1 MTQGR
6 DHMPSNATS
15 AARRPAKIVVVGAG
29 PAGSTCALEL
39 RRHGVGDVV
48 LVDRSEYPRRKVCGS
63 GLSPLALGQLAALD
77 LLDTMRPLHIEMRG
91 LRVVGP
97 GGTEVR
103 LEGAKGAWVVPRT
116 ELDHRLVQAA
126 IAEGVTMREGMRVT
140 EIVRDAE
147 GEARGVKTPDE
158 EIEADLVVIANGS
171 PSSFE
176 RDEHPREGIRT
187 IVGWYQGRLPD
198 QLGMMIWDRRLG
210 GYYAWAFPEPGDV
223 INIGLTLREDHEA
236 GHHLR
241 DLFTDILGEH
251 FGDYASEDRQIG
263 RWAGHPATVTHR
275 IGPIAASREI
285 FVGEAARLVCPG
297 TVEGISFAMH
307 SGRLAANAIRRSF
320 DVERGLSLIGQKRY
334 QVDVATQLLPTFLA
348 GEALYQVMRQP
359 RLVAGLTHLFDPATL
374 AKNLSKLLGERP
386 PEA

>member
-15 AARRPAKIVVVGAG
+15 AARRPAKVVVVGAG

-176 RDEHPREGIRT
+176 RDEHPREGIRH
-187 IVGWYQGRLPD
+187 
-198 QLGMMIWDRRLG
+198 DRRLVPR
-210 GYYAWAFPEPGDV
+210 AAPRSAGD
-223 INIGLTLREDHEA
+223 D
-236 GHHLR
+236 
-241 DLFTDILGEH
+241 DLGST
-251 FGDYASEDRQIG
+251 
-263 RWAGHPATVTHR
+263 P
-275 IGPIAASREI
+275 
-285 FVGEAARLVCPG
+285 
-297 TVEGISFAMH
+297 
-307 SGRLAANAIRRSF
+307 
-320 DVERGLSLIGQKRY
+320 RGLLRVG
-334 QVDVATQLLPTFLA
+334 LPRTW
-348 GEALYQVMRQP
+348 
-359 RLVAGLTHLFDPATL
+359 
-374 AKNLSKLLGERP
+374 
-386 PEA
+386 